1 MLKTVVLLNIYVE
14 TAKTIFLFR
23 IFILFLMNRN
33 FKRTAFIW
41 KKSLVTI
48 LISLNFFYQFTAS
61 LMNKIYVKKSLFW
74 TVVYGGQLCKTCHH
88 LITLRDI
95 NVNKHTFNATIT
107 SLLLKSGSFSYITQ
121 LKVYFKRVWCSGHR
135 MCFEP
140 RLRSE
145 ITTRSTSSETNT
157 SKLGQDDKLHCK
169 NINLTFLQHLTI

>member
-1 MLKTVVLLNIYVE
+1 MI
-14 TAKTIFLFR
+14 
-23 IFILFLMNRN
+23 
-33 FKRTAFIW
+33 
-41 KKSLVTI
+41 
-48 LISLNFFYQFTAS
+48 
-61 LMNKIYVKKSLFW
+61 
-74 TVVYGGQLCKTCHH
+74 

-157 SKLGQDDKLHCK
+157 SKLGQDVKLVKISTSHFCSIWPFNTDPLIRTHTILFLLYLHFIWSK
-169 NINLTFLQHLTI
+169 NIFLFYLLFTLYIYINKNYVYSVRLNGTCHSIYILLLFPWFDCFYCPHL